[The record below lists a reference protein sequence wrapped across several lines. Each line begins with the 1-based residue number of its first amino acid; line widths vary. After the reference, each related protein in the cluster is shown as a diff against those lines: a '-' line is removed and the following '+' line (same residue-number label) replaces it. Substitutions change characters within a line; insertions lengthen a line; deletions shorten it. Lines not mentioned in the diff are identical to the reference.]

1 MFSLVRDSGSFSST
15 VRFNSSFCKLRVGS
29 EIFEVSSSDSVHRIK
44 LNCVEDEDHF
54 LLNRVKSIVGSLIDP
69 DKDEELKNTNIET
82 EDNYEKILE
91 LLKDEN
97 PDDKNKLA
105 GLIEEFHTRY
115 QSIYQRYDN
124 ITGKLKEK
132 VRSKKEK
139 EDSSS
144 LSSSSDSDSDSN
156 KKESKNGNLDMV
168 ADSLKV
174 EVEAANREIE
184 ELNRK
189 LKAETE
195 EKEALNLQYQSALNK
210 VQETEYMFND
220 SKLQSHRF
228 HEENSKLLAE
238 KTHLNS
244 KIEAINIEKMEAI
257 EELRAIKEEKSN
269 AIQKLEATEA
279 ENKSLSQKV
288 SELSVEI
295 KRLEM
300 KIEETTE
307 EIENGVRSKKQIV
320 DELEEAIEDLKND
333 LEIKGDEVNTLTET
347 VRNLEVKIRLSNQK
361 LRITEQLL
369 HETEHDHATKEQKLH
384 QQNKTLI
391 EKISTL
397 SETISFM
404 KKEVQEKVSETLKGF
419 DLLTVKF
426 EEDFG
431 HVMTR
436 VCEIRNEVKAVEI
449 QARVN
454 RSNNEYLKGKVEE
467 RVMELSGSLE
477 DVKGRILEKDEK
489 IKELEDVICVKDEEM
504 LCVCED
510 KREAIRQ
517 LCVWGDYQRDRCDS
531 LLEVLKPV
539 LDNINSRR

>member
-1 MFSLVRDSGSFSST
+1 MRKH
-15 VRFNSSFCKLRVGS
+15 RLR
-29 EIFEVSSSDSVHRIK
+29 
-44 LNCVEDEDHF
+44 
-54 LLNRVKSIVGSLIDP
+54 NRVKSIVGSLIDP
-69 DKDEELKNTNIET
+69 DKDEELKDTNIET

-91 LLKDEN
+91 LLKNEN
-97 PDDKNKLA
+97 PDDMNKLT

-144 LSSSSDSDSDSN
+144 SSSSSDSDSDSN
-156 KKESKNGNLDMV
+156 KNGNLDMV
-168 ADSLKV
+168 EDSLKV
-174 EVEAANREIE
+174 EIEAANREIE

-210 VQETEYMFND
+210 VQETENMFND

-238 KTHLNS
+238 TTHLNS
-244 KIEAINIEKMEAI
+244 KIEAINIEKMETI

-269 AIQKLEATEA
+269 AIEKLEATEA

-288 SELSVEI
+288 SELSEEI

-307 EIENGVRSKKQIV
+307 EIENGVRSKEQIV

-369 HETEHDHATKEQKLH
+369 HETEHDHSTKEQKLH

-391 EKISTL
+391 EKMSTL

-404 KKEVQEKVSETLKGF
+404 KKEVQEKVNETSKGF

-477 DVKGRILEKDEK
+477 NAKGRILEKDEK
-489 IKELEDVICVKDEEM
+489 IKELEGVICVKDEEM

-517 LCVWGDYQRDRCDS
+517 LCVWGDYQRDRCDG

-539 LDNINSRR
+539 VDNSRR